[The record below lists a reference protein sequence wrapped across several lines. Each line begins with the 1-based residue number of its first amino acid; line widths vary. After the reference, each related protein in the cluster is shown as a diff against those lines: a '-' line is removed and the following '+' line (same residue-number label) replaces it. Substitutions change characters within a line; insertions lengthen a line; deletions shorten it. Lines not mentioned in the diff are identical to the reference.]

1 MRLLR
6 RQNVIKVVT
15 PKGVEDLIKDLLEAP
30 EELGKNIFT
39 TKLIISFSGIDGV
52 ELRNNI
58 FNWLLETF
66 NDGKVR
72 EPITKEDLK
81 VIEVTD
87 KSPLEKAFDTLIPK
101 KDSDGETA

>member
-87 KSPLEKAFDTLIPK
+87 KSPLQKAFDTLIPK